1 MGVKCFAFRL
11 PDGNPHRRVLIVVT
25 HLSRR
30 NFLVF
35 FASAPSPVLLI
46 SSKGLLR
53 LVPPEF
59 FLLVIRFVTF
69 LRFLRA
75 KEMKTKFKYL
85 MRPLLLWKGSGH
97 GKGAQQSFL
106 RTPSSISCS
115 SWTQFQLTELN
126 AMQLLR
132 NITLQ
137 PTRKLLQLRNMYRL
151 ASRGQAEQQKSWGE
165 WNAAADSKCN
175 LRQINWSWS
184 PKIAS

>member
-30 NFLVF
+30 NFLFF

-53 LVPPEF
+53 LVPPGF

-85 MRPLLLWKGSGH
+85 MRPFLFRSLLLKGNGH
-97 GKGAQQSFL
+97 GKGAQRRFPRTSFHL
-106 RTPSSISCS
+106 VFVLNSIIRVE
-115 SWTQFQLTELN
+115 FH
-126 AMQLLR
+126 LR

-137 PTRKLLQLRNMYRL
+137 PTRKLLQLKNMYRL

-175 LRQINWSWS
+175 LRQINLNWS
-184 PKIAS
+184 PK